1 MFFQTDKS
9 DRKSK
14 VLNQDYEPELQLA
27 YHECAA
33 LFVHVCLCVCACYHH
48 AAVDVKAGRT
58 DRDWQF
64 HSETKSTDRTTV
76 DNILTLTDRQTDR
89 S

>member
-27 YHECAA
+27 YQECAA
-33 LFVHVCLCVCACYHH
+33 LFVHVCLCVC
-48 AAVDVKAGRT
+48 VTIMQR
-58 DRDWQF
+58 
-64 HSETKSTDRTTV
+64 
-76 DNILTLTDRQTDR
+76 LM
-89 S
+89 